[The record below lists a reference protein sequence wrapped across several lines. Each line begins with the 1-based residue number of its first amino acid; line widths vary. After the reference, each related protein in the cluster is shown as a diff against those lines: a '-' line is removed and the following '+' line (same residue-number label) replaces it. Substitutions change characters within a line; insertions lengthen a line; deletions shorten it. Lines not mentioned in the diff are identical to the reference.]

1 MLKFK
6 NYILVFIV
14 LFFTSCGL
22 ESMVSKFKTVDFQVT
37 PTQVEVHGG
46 KISIE
51 LEVTIPEK
59 YFVKNASAEF
69 RAMLSDGTDSD
80 NKHYFKSITIQG
92 EKISA
97 DGITIGYVTGGKFN
111 YKSEIAYDKS
121 MFSYDL
127 FATAVATINDKSK
140 NLGAIKIADGVMATA
155 TRVQDNE
162 TPRFSAHNYEKV
174 TILEKTATIFFTVNQ
189 SNVRYSQKSSDDIK
203 ALKEFAKLGYETK
216 NVEISS
222 YASPEGTLDVNDKV
236 SENRSKSTFN
246 YAKRLM
252 RQIKIDGYNNND
264 IYINTSVGE
273 DWNGFN
279 NLVQSSKMKDKSKV
293 LNVVRNQKDPQKREE
308 AIRDMSEIYDAIE
321 NDVLPKLRKATITI
335 RSYQPKKTDEEIA
348 NLAISDPSQLD
359 IKELLYAAH
368 SNTNREQKIAIY
380 NTVSTLFPNDY
391 RANNN
396 LASLALEVN
405 DISSAKTYLDKA
417 NSISSN
423 QADVLENYGIIAA
436 RENDLQKAS
445 KFYSQSNASDI
456 NKGILNIKNG
466 KYSAAVSQLNGN
478 DFNSILAKVMN
489 GDNSKFTNDKSAHG
503 NYLNAIICARKGNKV
518 EALNYLKN
526 AITDDELKAQAKE
539 DIEFKAFQTD
549 PEFLGIF

>member
-1 MLKFK
+1 
-6 NYILVFIV
+6 
-14 LFFTSCGL
+14 
-22 ESMVSKFKTVDFQVT
+22 
-37 PTQVEVHGG
+37 
-46 KISIE
+46 
-51 LEVTIPEK
+51 
-59 YFVKNASAEF
+59 
-69 RAMLSDGTDSD
+69 
-80 NKHYFKSITIQG
+80 
-92 EKISA
+92 
-97 DGITIGYVTGGKFN
+97 
-111 YKSEIAYDKS
+111 
-121 MFSYDL
+121 
-127 FATAVATINDKSK
+127 
-140 NLGAIKIADGVMATA
+140 
-155 TRVQDNE
+155 
-162 TPRFSAHNYEKV
+162 
-174 TILEKTATIFFTVNQ
+174 
-189 SNVRYSQKSSDDIK
+189 
-203 ALKEFAKLGYETK
+203 
-216 NVEISS
+216 
-222 YASPEGTLDVNDKV
+222 
-236 SENRSKSTFN
+236 
-246 YAKRLM
+246 M